1 MIESIVGLAG
11 HLGWVSGREVGVVG
25 EVVEG
30 ALVGAVGGA

>member
-1 MIESIVGLAG
+1 MIESIVGWRVT
-11 HLGWVSGREVGVVG
+11 LGGVSGREVSVVG